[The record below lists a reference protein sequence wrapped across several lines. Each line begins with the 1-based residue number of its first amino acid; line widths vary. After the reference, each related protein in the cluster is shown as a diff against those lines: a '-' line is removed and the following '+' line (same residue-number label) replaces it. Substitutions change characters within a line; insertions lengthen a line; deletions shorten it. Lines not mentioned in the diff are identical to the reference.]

1 MIQSHHFDT
10 RNNVPMAVGE
20 FKPGIGGSPLPGQK
34 KKLHSVFPIGDGEAA
49 PAWVAFDRKVL
60 NFSGYFQVIQTMS
73 IRVTISYCQE
83 NVHITKN
90 DEQFRIRKVNVYFY
104 LEDDS
109 VQVNEPS
116 IENSGI
122 PQGTLI
128 NRHRVPLP
136 PPDDHKFYTV
146 EYFNVGNELQM
157 YGRTFKLTNC
167 DSFTANFLQKTGVTV
182 SIQLIQSY

>member
-73 IRVTISYCQE
+73 IRVTISYC
-83 NVHITKN
+83 
-90 DEQFRIRKVNVYFY
+90 
-104 LEDDS
+104 
-109 VQVNEPS
+109 
-116 IENSGI
+116 
-122 PQGTLI
+122 
-128 NRHRVPLP
+128 
-136 PPDDHKFYTV
+136 
-146 EYFNVGNELQM
+146 
-157 YGRTFKLTNC
+157 
-167 DSFTANFLQKTGVTV
+167 
-182 SIQLIQSY
+182 